1 MPTLAVQEELP
12 MRIKGFT
19 LIELLIVV
27 VIVAIL
33 AAIALPSY
41 QESVRKNR
49 RAQAKADMTELA
61 QGFERQYT
69 VDRSYT
75 NFALPFTNSPRD
87 PGAAVAYIISA
98 PVLAAKTYTLR
109 VTPTSIQGAD
119 RCGKLQL
126 DQTGVKFHEKGDDET
141 CGWGTVG
148 P

>member
-1 MPTLAVQEELP
+1 
-12 MRIKGFT
+12 MRNKGFT

-61 QGFERQYT
+61 QLFERDYT
-69 VDRSYT
+69 VNRTYAG
-75 NFALPFTNSPRD
+75 FALPFTNSPRD

-98 PVLAAKTYTLR
+98 PVLTAKTYTLR
-109 VTPTSIQGAD
+109 VTPTAIQGGD

-126 DQTGVKFHEKGDDET
+126 DQAGTKLHEKGDDDT